1 MCDMGKKL
9 KAQIHTLT
17 DLCSKFRGKT
27 ASRLRDMAR
36 TNSRVKKKK
45 KKKEERIM
53 TKTIVFPFKKR
64 GD

>member
-9 KAQIHTLT
+9 KAHIHTLT
-17 DLCSKFRGKT
+17 DVCSKFRGKT

-36 TNSRVKKKK
+36 TNRKER
-45 KKKEERIM
+45 KKEERRIM